1 LDYQGLDISK
11 AWYLNSSGSPIEAA
25 YDVHH
30 DANLGS
36 AIRIY
41 LTDRVY
47 SGNFVN
53 VLIEYT
59 SNA

>member
-1 LDYQGLDISK
+1 
-11 AWYLNSSGSPIEAA
+11 
-25 YDVHH
+25 VHH

-47 SGNFVN
+47 AGDFVN
-53 VLIEYT
+53 VLIDYT
-59 SNA
+59 SNAQSIAINWLTPAQTASQTMAYMFT